1 MTNDEAIEILDSVGE
16 GRTEEDWHTAL
27 DVGIKALE
35 NQERMQREITKN
47 ARAEAPAFR
56 HGEVSRASFLFI
68 NTYLLD
74 GIAEMCDRLEKA
86 LAMACELVPKS
97 DWCYTKEHVCD
108 KRGCTMCMIGYF
120 KKKAGIDES

>member
-1 MTNDEAIEILDSVGE
+1 MTNEEAIEILDSVGE
-16 GRTEEDWHTAL
+16 GRTEEDWYKAL
-27 DVGIKALE
+27 DMGIAALE
-35 NQERMQREITKN
+35 SQERIQREIK
-47 ARAEAPAFR
+47 
-56 HGEVSRASFLFI
+56 S
-68 NTYLLD
+68 LD
-74 GIAEMCDRLEKA
+74 GIADTCDKLEKA